1 MCSGHPSESQFLS
14 VHTFKLYPELLC
26 VFVCV
31 LDPPAWAE
39 IRIGVSYSCV
49 VLHLKLQP
57 YYGEGVVCGQR
68 SCQRQIETTV
78 I

>member
-1 MCSGHPSESQFLS
+1 MFH
-14 VHTFKLYPELLC
+14 YLC
-26 VFVCV
+26 VCV

-39 IRIGVSYSCV
+39 IRIGVSYSCG

-57 YYGEGVVCGQR
+57 YYGAGAVCGQR

-78 I
+78 IRGQNRLFNKCVNLQCPLTA